1 MISTIILIISNIIIY
16 NTFISI
22 NIRIFMN
29 IIYSDNSKIITT
41 IIYY

>member
-1 MISTIILIISNIIIY
+1 MILTIILILSNIIIC
-16 NTFISI
+16 NTFINI
-22 NIRIFMN
+22 NIRIFIN